1 MENIPNKLTTEEW
14 NFLTKLSEIT
24 SMDSWFTLTEIEDGE
39 KDAIYD
45 LDNEKVIPL
54 YDGLLD
60 FAEGLVYD
68 DLLEI
73 PNGVE
78 IWNGI
83 CDKFLGGI
91 HKW

>member
-45 LDNEKVIPL
+45 LDNKKVIPL